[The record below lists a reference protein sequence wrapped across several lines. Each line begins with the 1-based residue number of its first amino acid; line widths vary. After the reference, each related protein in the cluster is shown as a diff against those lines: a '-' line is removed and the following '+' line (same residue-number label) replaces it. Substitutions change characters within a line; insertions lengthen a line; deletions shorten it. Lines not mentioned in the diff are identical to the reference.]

1 MAHPGPVDDPRR
13 IKRSFSKPE
22 QVSHTDLLV
31 GGVLFRVPAEF
42 VIISQRHR
50 KAIDPSTFL
59 GPPMVSRRSRA
70 CSSGDL
76 YTFKSPS
83 QPTPSPHHRPSTPD
97 EAAVSRAR
105 SSLPT
110 VQELRDFSSSLDAHL
125 CPMCSALN
133 CTCEGPA
140 KAAAPGSPLSRRSV
154 SASHGLNFL
163 TPREQA
169 MHGRYLIRESFAN
182 GQYGQVHNG
191 EVMASHD
198 SIVVKVIPKFILQSP
213 DEKQSVIREQVIHK
227 SCRHPHIIRL
237 IDTYQDDEAHYLI
250 LERAANGS
258 MEHRIGQSG
267 IVEADAKQLF
277 RQLLL
282 ALDYL
287 HSNCIVHHDLKPH
300 NLLLD
305 AAGQLKVCDFGAA
318 RAYNKH
324 DAGLPFS
331 GIYGTVGYIAPELLQ
346 GVPLYTTAVDMFSVG
361 LILFEVMLFAYAAF
375 YPPSACLQDDV
386 EFPTPRPSQKHKPV
400 VSADAKRLIQA
411 LLQRDPVSRV
421 TAAAALRHPW
431 FHNNKTDP

>member
-1 MAHPGPVDDPRR
+1 MAQTRVGPADDSRR
-13 IKRSFSKPE
+13 MKRSISKPE
-22 QVSHTDLLV
+22 EVSHKDLLV

-42 VIISQRHR
+42 VITSQRHR

-59 GPPMVSRRSRA
+59 GPTMLSRRSRA

-76 YTFKSPS
+76 YSYTSS
-83 QPTPSPHHRPSTPD
+83 GQSTTSPHHRTSTPD
-97 EAAVSRAR
+97 GGNLTRGR

-125 CPMCSALN
+125 CPVCGALN
-133 CTCEGPA
+133 CTCEAAA
-140 KAAAPGSPLSRRSV
+140 KAAPGATLTRRSASV
-154 SASHGLNFL
+154 SSGLNFL

-191 EVMASHD
+191 EGMVSHD
-198 SIVVKVIPKFILQSP
+198 SVVVKVIPKHILRSP

-258 MEHRIGQSG
+258 MEHRIGHMG
-267 IVEADAKQLF
+267 IPEDDAKNVF

-282 ALDYL
+282 ALEYL
-287 HSNCIVHHDLKPH
+287 HANCIVHHDLKPH

-305 AAGQLKVCDFGAA
+305 ASGQLKVCDFGAA

-324 DAGLPFS
+324 ERGLPFS

-346 GVPLYTTAVDMFSVG
+346 STPVYTTAVDMFSAG
-361 LILFEVMLFAYAAF
+361 LILFEMLFAYAAF
-375 YPPSACLQDDV
+375 YPPSACMRDEV
-386 EFPTPRPSQKHKPV
+386 EFPMPRPSQRHKSQ
-400 VSADAKRLIQA
+400 VSTQAKDLIQA
-411 LLQRDPVSRV
+411 LLQKDPAMRA

-431 FHNNKTDP
+431 FHTKNA